1 MKNSIFSTGLFWL
14 WLTILIFIADFST
27 KKLILNNFR
36 LYETIPLSSYFN
48 LSYVQNT
55 GVAFGFL
62 ADEGEWRI
70 WFFTFITITIC
81 FLLITA
87 SYRQNIN
94 KKLSN
99 IAYALVIGGALG
111 NLSDRLIYGFV
122 IDFIDFY
129 IGDWHW
135 PTFNIADTAISIGVI
150 LIIFDILIDRKNKVN
165 LF

>member
-70 WFFTFITITIC
+70 WFFTFIAITIC